1 MNKEEIESR
10 IKEIEEKQKELYELN
25 KEHKMLSDKLH
36 AMNISND
43 LNDWKKFEGKFVK
56 YKHDDVIYYIHKI
69 VDISGGELYFYG
81 FQILNKEEF
90 RFTLYSD
97 SHHDETG
104 YPMGNSY
111 FISLTLHYID
121 KYQTFTIKE
130 IKEMFENKLYKF
142 MKECK
147 DEAENN

>member
-10 IKEIEEKQKELYELN
+10 IKEIEGKQKELYELN

-36 AMNISND
+36 AMNISNN
-43 LNDWKKFEGKFVK
+43 LNDWKKFEGKFIK

-69 VDISGGELYFYG
+69 VDILHGELYFYG

-90 RFTLYSD
+90 RFTLYSN

-104 YPMGNSY
+104 YPMENSY

-121 KYQTFTIKE
+121 KYKTFTLEE